1 MSTMLSSVDEKDCKI
16 MYKNYIIMMGLLNI
30 AVIFTGL
37 GFYGVVKMQRYL

>member
-1 MSTMLSSVDEKDCKI
+1 MSTMLSSVDEKYCK
-16 MYKNYIIMMGLLNI
+16 KNYIIMMGLLNI